1 MSTSMHDIL
10 QMALQSAKA
19 VQQATQ
25 TTDSPITQVTSSPS
39 QRQLC
44 SVGTDSTEFEAVNV
58 DTTDTDVYSN
68 DVITYDVNE
77 DQRSEPTAPKVTVK
91 DLNEKAVL
99 VQVKRRMYAP
109 YKRDV
114 DASEDYGAGSVNKHL
129 FKDGNN
135 RVKRTISKFTAVYK
149 YVKQNTVPWS
159 TGVEMLNNTHYF
171 EFSSNLSGLIDD
183 AEQAIN
189 DLVANWDA
197 EVASDLARIAAIDPQ
212 LANPSDYPT
221 ADEVRRRFGIE
232 VRYMPV
238 PSADGFD
245 PRLGM
250 SERDKQ
256 SLQNQ
261 LDDAGANAA
270 KHIIESMLDVMQ
282 KSVDKLRVPIDAD
295 NSVFRNSLTENL
307 VEVSDRMAKV
317 DMTGD
322 PQVAAA
328 IKQLRATAAHL
339 SKNKDG
345 LRQVQQTRDNAVQS
359 IDTLMQTMQGLV

>member
-10 QMALQSAKA
+10 AMALQSAKA

-25 TTDSPITQVTSSPS
+25 PESPITQVTTSPS
-39 QRQLC
+39 QQAHR
-44 SVGTDSTEFEAVNV
+44 SVDSTEFEAVNV
-58 DTTDTDVYSN
+58 DATDTGIYSN
-68 DVITYDVNE
+68 DVITYDAPA
-77 DQRSEPTAPKVTVK
+77 DQQTTTTAPKITVK

-109 YKRDV
+109 YKRDNE
-114 DASEDYGAGSVNKHL
+114 ASDDYGAGSVNKHL

-159 TGVEMLNNTHYF
+159 TGVEMLANTHYF
-171 EFSSNLSGLIDD
+171 EFSSNLTQLIDD

-197 EVASDLARIAAIDPQ
+197 EVAADLSRIANINPQ
-212 LANPSDYPT
+212 LADPSDYPS

-238 PSADGFD
+238 PAADGFD

-250 SERDKQ
+250 SEKDKQ

-261 LDDAGANAA
+261 LDDAGANAG

-282 KSVDKLRVPIDAD
+282 KSVDKLRIPIGAD
-295 NSVFRNSLTENL
+295 QSVFRNSLVDNL

-328 IKQLRATAAHL
+328 IKQLRSTAANLHQNRD
-339 SKNKDG
+339 S
-345 LRQVQQTRDNAVQS
+345 LRNVQQSRDNAVQS